1 MKCSPSAVWPAELLD
16 PSGLRK
22 SSGPDNRYPAA
33 KRSTERGQTM
43 VIDKGLGRNAFMDL
57 IETAADYIDCIK
69 LGFGTAVL
77 YPSELLLYKISL
89 AKKHGIT
96 IMPGGTLLEIAVQQN
111 TAPAFMNA
119 ICSLG
124 FNGLEVSDGTIE
136 LSRKK
141 RKELIREGISC
152 GLRVVS
158 EYGKKLS
165 GSLIDATDLAV
176 TAECDWEAGSELVT
190 VEARESGVGVGIFDG
205 QGNCREDVLGAVM
218 RFMPDPKRLMWEA
231 PLKHQQVMLMKK
243 FGADVHL
250 GNISPA
256 DAYSLETLRRGLR
269 SDTFSFGLRESL
281 QEKKEN
287 EFIYM
292 I

>member
-1 MKCSPSAVWPAELLD
+1 MKCSLSAVWPAELLN

-22 SSGPDNRYPAA
+22 SSGPDNGYPAA

-43 VIDKGLGRNAFMDL
+43 IIDKGLGRNAFMDL
-57 IETAADYIDCIK
+57 IESASDYIDCIK

-77 YPSELLLYKISL
+77 YPSELLLYKIGL

-111 TAPAFMNA
+111 TAPAFLNA

-124 FNGLEVSDGTIE
+124 FSGMEVSDGTIE
-136 LSRKK
+136 LSRKQ
-141 RKELIREGISC
+141 RTELIREGVNC

-165 GSLIDATDLAV
+165 GSLIDAADLAV
-176 TAECDWEAGSELVT
+176 TAECDLEAGSELVT
-190 VEARESGVGVGIFDG
+190 VEARESGVGVGIFDS
-205 QGNCREDVLGAVM
+205 QGNCRKDLLDAVM
-218 RFMPDPKRLMWEA
+218 RFVPDSKRLMWEA
-231 PLKHQQVMLMKK
+231 PLKHQQVMLLEML
-243 FGADVHL
+243 GADTHL
-250 GNISPA
+250 GNIQPA
-256 DAYSLETLRRGLR
+256 DAMSLEALRRGLR
-269 SDTFSFGLRESL
+269 SDTFNFGLQVRQAE
-281 QEKKEN
+281 
-287 EFIYM
+287 EFCYM